1 MQTARPDRLSL
12 STKEKILRYRNV
24 LNQVANTSYSFSKMN
39 KNVPLN
45 IDSLDES
52 NGQIILEFYRRLIKD
67 LVPTVESYKE
77 EVK

>member
-1 MQTARPDRLSL
+1 MQTAQQHRLSL

-24 LNQVANTSYSFSKMN
+24 LNQVANTSYSFSKMS
-39 KNVPLN
+39 KDIPFN

-52 NGQIILEFYRRLIKD
+52 NGQIILEFYRRLIRD

-77 EVK
+77 EVR